1 MDKTLASMHVH
12 SMDLS
17 AESDLMLPM
26 IVGRYLLW
34 YVSQELVALLR
45 WNSWA
50 HPSEE
55 ISRPSLT
62 AGEFFVIEGKQP

>member
-26 IVGRYLLW
+26 IVGRYLL
-34 YVSQELVALLR
+34 
-45 WNSWA
+45 
-50 HPSEE
+50 
-55 ISRPSLT
+55 
-62 AGEFFVIEGKQP
+62 